1 MKSLR
6 LVRSDLYIKT
16 IYAMKIIRLMTILCL
31 HAIVMSAQ
39 AIVPKTE
46 TTCHWMRVTDVER
59 TDSSTRVGVRLQN
72 YPRYWV
78 IVDSAKSLISSK
90 DPSLRYKLTGTENL
104 ELDKKIWMPET
115 GYHEG
120 VLIFEKVP
128 ADVKVVDLAGTDTDA
143 DEIIIYG
150 INLDE
155 PHIGTRPDIITLSDI
170 IGDGNKTSTEWSGL
184 DPNRYADLGFY
195 DKEGMTHIR
204 GRITDYSPKYGV
216 STYSIRTK
224 DDFTNVEKVN
234 VGDINPDGTF
244 GIDIPLAYPQS
255 DYFQLGDINRN
266 LFLIPGDT
274 LSIVTCLAQT
284 IDPKQGYVPEHWG
297 FEGSL
302 SDGAVINMLVDS
314 LYNKYDLNS
323 MYKKYGVK
331 NTDSIAS
338 DTYRQ
343 NERLAALLD
352 SVLTDIHGFIGNLP
366 VSEFAKDVLTSLAIG
381 QIYGQTEENQLT
393 FRLTKGA
400 AYKRDADSNLVA
412 NEPELLD
419 EATILNPWMKHRD
432 LIYNNPLLVSHG
444 WMLPN
449 RWKFNSQFLLSN
461 YAAKGMEEVPGD
473 SGYQVYQ
480 EAENLSKTYSRVID
494 RLDSIGLG
502 NCFIAQFVRTST
514 LIDNLNKDTD
524 PSSEKLQRQNRLAS
538 QVIKHNDYDSLNE
551 ILMAELNDY
560 VGKVMIAEN
569 RLTDSEDNGMS
580 IPDTPEGKV
589 LSRIIDPYK
598 GNVLYL
604 DFWGIGCGPCRAGM
618 MDQKPL
624 LEKLADRPFRALY
637 IAEADQMEA
646 CKEWLEKEGI
656 KGEHLFISQDD
667 WKRLTGLFNFS
678 AIPFGVL
685 IGRDGKILK
694 THYNLYEEEP
704 LHKKALEE

>member
-1 MKSLR
+1 
-6 LVRSDLYIKT
+6 
-16 IYAMKIIRLMTILCL
+16 
-31 HAIVMSAQ
+31 
-39 AIVPKTE
+39 
-46 TTCHWMRVTDVER
+46 
-59 TDSSTRVGVRLQN
+59 
-72 YPRYWV
+72 
-78 IVDSAKSLISSK
+78 
-90 DPSLRYKLTGTENL
+90 
-104 ELDKKIWMPET
+104 
-115 GYHEG
+115 
-120 VLIFEKVP
+120 
-128 ADVKVVDLAGTDTDA
+128 
-143 DEIIIYG
+143 
-150 INLDE
+150 
-155 PHIGTRPDIITLSDI
+155 
-170 IGDGNKTSTEWSGL
+170 
-184 DPNRYADLGFY
+184 YADLGFY

-274 LSIVTCLAQT
+274 LSIVTCMAQT
-284 IDPKQGYVPEHWG
+284 IDPKDGYVPEYWG
-297 FEGSL
+297 FEGSP

-314 LYNKYDLNS
+314 LYNRYDLNS
-323 MYKKYGVK
+323 MYKRYRVE
-331 NTDSIAS
+331 NPDSMTPE
-338 DTYRQ
+338 TYRQ

-352 SVLTDIHGFIGNLP
+352 SVLVDIQGFVGNLP
-366 VSEFAKDVLTSLAIG
+366 VSEFAKDVLTILAIG

-393 FRLTKGA
+393 FRMTKGA
-400 AYKRDADSNLVA
+400 SYTRDADGNLVA
-412 NEPELLD
+412 KEPELLD
-419 EATILNPWMKHRD
+419 DKTILNPWMRHRD
-432 LIYNNPLLVSHG
+432 LIYNNPLLLSHG
-444 WMLPN
+444 WVLPN
-449 RWKFNSQFLLSN
+449 RWSFNSQFQPSKV
-461 YAAKGMEEVPGD
+461 AAEGVEEVPGS

-480 EAENLSKTYSRVID
+480 ESENLSKTYSRVID
-494 RLDSIGLG
+494 CLDSIGLG
-502 NCFIAQFVRTST
+502 NCFVAQFVRTST

-524 PSSEKLQRQNRLAS
+524 PSSEKLKDYNRLAS
-538 QVIKHNDYDSLNE
+538 QVIRHNDYDRLNE

-569 RLTDSEDNGMS
+569 RLTGPEDNGMA

-589 LSRIIDPYK
+589 LSRIIEPYK

-618 MDQKPL
+618 MNQKPL

-646 CKEWLEKEGI
+646 CNEWLEKEGI

-694 THYNLYEEEP
+694 THYNLYEEDP
-704 LHKKALEE
+704 LLKKALEE